1 MQSQLSSPH
10 VHFSEGNPESHSP
23 RWPFVAAAKSLGLTQ
38 AGGPRS
44 GRAGGTGLSV
54 QGFGARNNQQAQ
66 SSQCT
71 RVAGL
76 LWSLPSPAE
85 QIRGVPRG
93 TAESSRYQM
102 SETLALPVLG
112 AEGTCLDFLAF
123 RLISFRIQ
131 NLRPLLFFHISFI
144 LVDEN
149 SLHSFNSLFFF
160 SFFIFVFLK
169 SFKFH
174 SQTTPLLQKE

>member
-1 MQSQLSSPH
+1 M
-10 VHFSEGNPESHSP
+10 
-23 RWPFVAAAKSLGLTQ
+23 AAAKSLGLTQ

-76 LWSLPSPAE
+76 LWSLPSAAE
-85 QIRGVPRG
+85 QIRGVRG